1 MTSHHYPRRAVAAD
15 YGRAAVGMAL
25 TFGPLVF
32 SQAVSVMVYILGGL
46 GTLFLVYGVR
56 TALRHLTRV
65 EISTD
70 AVRVVGPVG
79 AVLRWRELDAMRLG
93 YYSTRHERQG
103 SIQRERQGGWM
114 QLELRGA
121 DRTVKL
127 DSSIDGFP
135 VIARHALIAARAN
148 NVVLSETTLANLAAL
163 GVAPDEPTAG
173 A

>member
-1 MTSHHYPRRAVAAD
+1 MTSHRYPRRAVAAD

-25 TFGPLVF
+25 TFGPLGF

-56 TALRHLTRV
+56 TALRHLTRI

-70 AVRVVGPVG
+70 AMRVVGPVG
-79 AVLRWRELDAMRLG
+79 TVLRWRELDAMRLG
-93 YYSTRHERQG
+93 YYSTR
-103 SIQRERQGGWM
+103 RERQGGWM
-114 QLELRGA
+114 QLKLRGA
-121 DRTVKL
+121 NRTVKL

-148 NVVLSETTLANLAAL
+148 NVVLSEATLANLAAL
-163 GVAPDEPTAG
+163 GVAPDEPAAG